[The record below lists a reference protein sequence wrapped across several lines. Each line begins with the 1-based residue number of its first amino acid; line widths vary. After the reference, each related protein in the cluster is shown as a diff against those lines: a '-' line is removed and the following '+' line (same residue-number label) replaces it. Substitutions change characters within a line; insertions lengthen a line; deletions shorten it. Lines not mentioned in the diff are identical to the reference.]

1 MFTQEIFFGMDRCFE
16 ESYIQGAEF
25 RFLPAFEEKIL
36 EEDAN
41 TQIVID
47 VTGTK
52 LKRFKQKQGVS
63 IPHFLEFPVKNR
75 KDFNEIIKR
84 LNPESPAR
92 YPRNWED
99 YKNP

>member
-1 MFTQEIFFGMDRCFE
+1 MVDETLDRWHKEGLPEDVHPRDFFGMDRCFE

-52 LKRFKQKQGVS
+52 LKRFKQNKVFQF
-63 IPHFLEFPVKNR
+63 HTFLNF
-75 KDFNEIIKR
+75 
-84 LNPESPAR
+84 L
-92 YPRNWED
+92 
-99 YKNP
+99 